1 MARNS
6 ALIVEVVS
14 PVKPSSCLHGTRGH
28 GVKEGVINWACRKV
42 WIGNPCL
49 CFWSWVVTHEKSP
62 NPQPLY
68 DSYLQLW
75 QLYLKLGLNVHILR
89 VQLHATSTDN
99 IFLWR
104 SVQSFCT
111 AFRFGKKIQLH
122 YPFVHLQT
130 SQPLNSTMFRARWGI
145 TSQGSSGELPPPVT
159 SQNWLAPG
167 FS

>member
-6 ALIVEVVS
+6 ALIVEIVG
-14 PVKPSSCLHGTRGH
+14 PVKPSSCSHGTRGH
-28 GVKEGVINWACRKV
+28 GVKEGVINWACRKA

-111 AFRFGKKIQLH
+111 AFRFGKKNTVTLSICAPSDLLTSEFYHVQSKIRYHITGQLWG
-122 YPFVHLQT
+122 T
-130 SQPLNSTMFRARWGI
+130 SSAWDQSELA
-145 TSQGSSGELPPPVT
+145 GSRI
-159 SQNWLAPG
+159 
-167 FS
+167 